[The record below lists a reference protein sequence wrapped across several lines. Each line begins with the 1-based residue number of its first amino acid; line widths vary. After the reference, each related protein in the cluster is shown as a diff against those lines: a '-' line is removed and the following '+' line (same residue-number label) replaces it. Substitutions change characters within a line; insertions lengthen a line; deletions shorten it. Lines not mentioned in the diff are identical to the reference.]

1 MKIIKDRDQVIYYFD
16 GQHDLEEN
24 EEILSRA
31 IYELGDLGKSAS
43 AAIEPLQAIAQET
56 DSREVKTAA
65 NDALQKIQ

>member
-1 MKIIKDRDQVIYYFD
+1 MLKIGKASQESVPELINLLK
-16 GQHDLEEN
+16 EEN

-43 AAIEPLQAIAQET
+43 AAIEPLKEMVQKT
-56 DSREVKTAA
+56 NSRDVKTMA